1 MKTTYA
7 VKWREPDGQTYLG
20 SLALGAR
27 TLRFEG
33 RGLDGPVVDRQIGY
47 GEVRALRLASRS
59 ADRLDGRPA
68 LVFERADGRYLI
80 TSAGMGAGIVQEVV
94 DRLAEL
100 RRAAPRRATV
110 VVPLKEGVIDRVRGL
125 VAHGPPFDPN
135 ETAVIRHQ
143 LLLTAQEAIFVF
155 EAQTDEGLAVLLGQ
169 LDIWAIAVAWHDLV
183 AGPPRLAE
191 VAYAWEGPEPRVV
204 PAVGLMS

>member
-47 GEVRALRLASRS
+47 GEVWALRLASRS

-125 VAHGPPFDPN
+125 VAQGRRS
-135 ETAVIRHQ
+135 TR
-143 LLLTAQEAIFVF
+143 T
-155 EAQTDEGLAVLLGQ
+155 
-169 LDIWAIAVAWHDLV
+169 
-183 AGPPRLAE
+183 R
-191 VAYAWEGPEPRVV
+191 RR
-204 PAVGLMS
+204 

>member
-1 MKTTYA
+1 M
-7 VKWREPDGQTYLG
+7 
-20 SLALGAR
+20 
-27 TLRFEG
+27 
-33 RGLDGPVVDRQIGY
+33 
-47 GEVRALRLASRS
+47 
-59 ADRLDGRPA
+59 
-68 LVFERADGRYLI
+68 
-80 TSAGMGAGIVQEVV
+80 
-94 DRLAEL
+94 
-100 RRAAPRRATV
+100 
-110 VVPLKEGVIDRVRGL
+110 
-125 VAHGPPFDPN
+125 
-135 ETAVIRHQ
+135 IRHQ